1 MQNLPQTK
9 NKRCKNSVE
18 CDQYYSIP
26 TISSKMQGTKPSFFF
41 NFHPSSWKALKRKTQ
56 NQATF
61 NHTNMKIILMALWYF
76 AMEGESV
83 KDTEAMK
90 CNN

>member
-26 TISSKMQGTKPSFFF
+26 TISSMMQGTKPSFL
-41 NFHPSSWKALKRKTQ
+41 FHFDPSSWKTL
-56 NQATF
+56 
-61 NHTNMKIILMALWYF
+61 
-76 AMEGESV
+76 
-83 KDTEAMK
+83 
-90 CNN
+90 